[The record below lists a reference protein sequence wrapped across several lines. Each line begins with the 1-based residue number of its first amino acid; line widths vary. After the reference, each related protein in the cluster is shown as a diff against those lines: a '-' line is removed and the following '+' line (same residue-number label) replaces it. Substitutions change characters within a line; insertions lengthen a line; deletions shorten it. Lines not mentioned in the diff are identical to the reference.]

1 MYIYIYVLDITHTY
15 IYIYIFLRTHI
26 IHIKHTYIYIY
37 TCNWDDSWYWGFDQ
51 WTRGLL
57 WTEVYVQMKGSTFE
71 MPIFGTWTKATALR
85 WLFCIQDTPLKM
97 RWTCFWIRISA
108 KSVLDFLRAQFSRL
122 VLPNRPGWEWKN
134 MISSGGLGF
143 CCVFEEFRCDLGDI
157 YYLKMLD
164 YRPTVFLGCHHD
176 TYVLCIYIYIVHCN
190 IQSCFCFER
199 HLISES
205 SRFSSTMCTETYDGD
220 MALETTSNSSLN
232 VSKCHLYPTFPQVF
246 FCDL

>member
-1 MYIYIYVLDITHTY
+1 M
-15 IYIYIFLRTHI
+15 
-26 IHIKHTYIYIY
+26 YIY

-71 MPIFGTWTKATALR
+71 MPIFGTWMKATALR

-122 VLPNRPGWEWKN
+122 VLPNRPGWEWKKHDIFWGPWVLLCLWG
-134 MISSGGLGF
+134 ISLWSWRHLLLEDVGLQTHCFFGMPSWYI
-143 CCVFEEFRCDLGDI
+143 C
-157 YYLKMLD
+157 
-164 YRPTVFLGCHHD
+164 TV
-176 TYVLCIYIYIVHCN
+176 YIYIYIVHCN